1 MISEKF
7 PGLLELPTEDK
18 WSVVHE
24 LWQSLAS
31 EAGMEPAD
39 PGIAALLEERFQAY
53 LADPTQ
59 AIPANEMWERL
70 GLQKRAC
77 TPASLPPHIQRSWGR
92 WSKAEG

>member
-18 WSVVHE
+18 WRVVHE
-24 LWQSLAS
+24 LWQSLAR
-31 EAGMEPAD
+31 EAGLEPAD
-39 PGIAALLEERFQAY
+39 PEIAALLEERFQAY

-70 GLQKRAC
+70 ELQKRAW
-77 TPASLPPHIQRSWGR
+77 R
-92 WSKAEG
+92 

>member
-18 WSVVHE
+18 WRVVHE
-24 LWQSLAS
+24 LWQSLARD
-31 EAGMEPAD
+31 AGLEPAD

-70 GLQKRAC
+70 ELQKRAW
-77 TPASLPPHIQRSWGR
+77 R
-92 WSKAEG
+92 